1 MACKYF
7 TLIVWAN
14 KKSFSSLY
22 GRILNYLPRKYC
34 RYWTRWISVWHVQGD
49 RQNERGYFPC
59 TKWAFNKCIWRSF
72 HPDLS
77 LRSEQ
82 GFLFYRFI
90 IEKKSTISTLVA
102 KRQAWGTL
110 KFLQEEADA
119 APTTFLC
126 LVMDWLKRGSKRAF
140 SYIHVPNDVEDPWF
154 CKRAA
159 R

>member
-1 MACKYF
+1 M
-7 TLIVWAN
+7 
-14 KKSFSSLY
+14 
-22 GRILNYLPRKYC
+22 
-34 RYWTRWISVWHVQGD
+34 
-49 RQNERGYFPC
+49 
-59 TKWAFNKCIWRSF
+59 
-72 HPDLS
+72 
-77 LRSEQ
+77 
-82 GFLFYRFI
+82 
-90 IEKKSTISTLVA
+90 
-102 KRQAWGTL
+102 RQAWGTL